1 LLNSVLFGVV
11 VVVVVVVA
19 LASILVVTSVS
30 HHVPGVIGAVVNNQ
44 ITDLDLEEIVEAENA
59 TMAEATN
66 QTTTNGNTTGVQF
79 LAIQN
84 AKSGSLSQSH
94 YLGGNLGCLEC

>member
-1 LLNSVLFGVV
+1 MDNKYLLNSVLFGIVL
-11 VVVVVVVA
+11 A
-19 LASILVVTSVS
+19 LASVFVVTAVS
-30 HHVPGVIGAVVNNQ
+30 QHVPGVIGAVVNNQ

-66 QTTTNGNTTGVQF
+66 QTTTNGNTTGVL

-94 YLGGNLGCLEC
+94 SLGGNLGCLGC

>member
-1 LLNSVLFGVV
+1 MMFVSSPGETNLIDR
-11 VVVVVVVA
+11 VVA

-30 HHVPGVIGAVVNNQ
+30 QHVPGVIGAVVNNQ

-66 QTTTNGNTTGVQF
+66 QTTTNGNTTGVLF

-84 AKSGSLSQSH
+84 AKSGSLSQINETSIV
-94 YLGGNLGCLEC
+94 L